1 MFETCDHAEIPIPK
15 ELSLNGERL
24 WHYVQL
30 HIHFPWLYVEYAID
44 YEDYK
49 SKSILFLTTNDQLQ
63 ELVDRSDIEITQV
76 HVVTPG
82 YVNKTNVWQMDQLKK
97 VMTASITKG
106 RFREPVT
113 IYLLCNG
120 KELIYSPNGVTVVKP
135 KNLKTVFSAVSS
147 QNG

>member
-1 MFETCDHAEIPIPK
+1 MFETYNQAEIPIPK

-44 YEDYK
+44 HEDYK

-82 YVNKTNVWQMDQLKK
+82 YVNKTSVWQMDQLKK
-97 VMTASITKG
+97 VMTASITKD
-106 RFREPVT
+106 RQREPVT
-113 IYLLCNG
+113 IYVLCNDQ
-120 KELIYSPNGVTVVKP
+120 EIIYGPNGVTEEKP
-135 KNLKTVFSAVSS
+135 KNLTTVFSAYG
-147 QNG
+147 N